1 MTSHDQHL
9 ASDAE
14 RELARRD
21 AAQDEEIAQLAEEA
35 ILAEP
40 YDPWDPEEHHDDG
53 WEAA

>member
-1 MTSHDQHL
+1 MTAFETHL
-9 ASDAE
+9 AERTEAHRARIEAEQDAE
-14 RELARRD
+14 LA
-21 AAQDEEIAQLAEEA
+21 ALAEEG